1 MSENYHIGLE
11 GIKER
16 IPHRNPFLLI
26 DGILSCEPGNSVVA
40 VKNVSKDEPYFV
52 GHFPGNPV
60 MPGVLIVEA
69 MAQTAGVLV
78 WETLSNVD
86 KNFTLY
92 LVSID
97 ESRFKN
103 FVVPGD
109 SLVITVRLVS
119 HKLNF
124 WSFDALAKIDD
135 REVANAKFRVLA
147 NSDSLEAEKK

>member
-1 MSENYHIGLE
+1 MYNE
-11 GIKER
+11 
-16 IPHRNPFLLI
+16 FLSTTFFEI
-26 DGILSCEPGNSVVA
+26 
-40 VKNVSKDEPYFV
+40 
-52 GHFPGNPV
+52 
-60 MPGVLIVEA
+60 
-69 MAQTAGVLV
+69 
-78 WETLSNVD
+78 
-86 KNFTLY
+86 FTLY